1 MIDDSQP
8 PKKPAGNSDFDLSK
22 FDTQFARAPVYDG
35 DDVPTGRY
43 HVRVKDAV
51 LVEVHEN
58 EFIFRWELTVVAG
71 PFTGWDFCKGMM
83 IVEKTLHIIKWDL
96 LAVGLKLDNISDLP
110 RHLPS
115 LRGRELEVAI
125 RNQGPIRDIHFI
137 NGAQKEFERA
147 RRI

>member
-1 MIDDSQP
+1 MTDDSQNLN
-8 PKKPAGNSDFDLSK
+8 KPTGNSDPDLSK
-22 FDTQFARAPVYDG
+22 FDSQFARAPVYDG

-71 PFTGWDFCKGMM
+71 PFTGWHFCKGMM
-83 IVEKTLHIIKWDL
+83 IAEKTLHIIKWDL
-96 LAVGLKLDNISDLP
+96 NAVGLKLDNISDLP

-115 LRGRELEVAI
+115 LPGRELEVAI
-125 RNQGPIRDIHFI
+125 RNQWPIRDIHFI
-137 NGAQKEFERA
+137 NGAQRECERV